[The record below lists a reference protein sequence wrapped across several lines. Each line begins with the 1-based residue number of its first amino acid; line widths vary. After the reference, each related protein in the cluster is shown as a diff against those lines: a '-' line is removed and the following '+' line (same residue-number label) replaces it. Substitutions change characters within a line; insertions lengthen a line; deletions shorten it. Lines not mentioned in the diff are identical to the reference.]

1 MSISSIM
8 LRAAF
13 KRSDDKRDKG
23 LTTPEDVL
31 RFDNIQYGANPK
43 WNVLDVYRPKN
54 TEGPLPVIVS
64 VHGGGWVYGDKER
77 YQYYCMSL
85 AEQGFAV
92 VNYSYRLAP
101 KYKFPS
107 SIEDTNSVFRW
118 VLFNAEQYGFDSA
131 RIFAVGDSA
140 GAHNLALY
148 SCICTNEEF
157 TKEFSFTVPKGFA
170 PTAIALNCGSYRIDV
185 SKKTLTSRLMADY
198 LPEKGSSEE
207 IRKISVIDHL
217 TSAFPPSFI
226 MTAEG
231 DFLAPEAMPMVNALK
246 ELNVPVEYH
255 YYGDAN
261 NVLGHVFHCNI
272 RLPDAQQCNRD
283 ECEWFK
289 SVYADTQQKSDSLCR
304 EEIYT

>member
-1 MSISSIM
+1 MSISSMM

-31 RFDNIQYGANPK
+31 RFDDIRYGPDQK
-43 WNVLDVYRPKN
+43 WNMLDVYRPKN
-54 TEGPLPVIVS
+54 GEETLPVIVS

-85 AEQGFAV
+85 AQHGFAV
-92 VNYSYRLAP
+92 VNFSYRLAP
-101 KYKFPS
+101 KHKFPAPL
-107 SIEDTNSVFRW
+107 EDTNSVFRW
-118 VLFNAEQYGFDSA
+118 VLLNAEKYGFDTA

-148 SCICTNEEF
+148 SCICTNPDF
-157 TKEFSFTVPKGFA
+157 AKGFPFSVPDGFA
-170 PTAIALNCGSYRIDV
+170 PTAVALNCGVYRVDV
-185 SKKTLTSRLMADY
+185 SKKDLTTQLMADL
-198 LPEKGSSEE
+198 LPEKGSAEE
-207 IRKISVIDHL
+207 IRKISVMNHL

-226 MTAEG
+226 MTCEG
-231 DFLAPEAMPMVNALK
+231 DFLAPEAIPLLEALK
-246 ELNVPVEYH
+246 ELNVPAEYH
-255 YYGDAN
+255 YYGDAD

-289 SVYADTQQKSDSLCR
+289 TF
-304 EEIYT
+304 